1 MELEILSLRSE
12 IKKLGNLPMSD
23 YIKLGDL
30 EIYQIAVELSDLS
43 WDIYERMEWQNKK
56 IIGDQFIRATD
67 SIGANIAEGY
77 GRYHHKDKIKF
88 YYNSRGSLL
97 ESKHWTL
104 LLAKRKLIS
113 KTNYDKIMS
122 KLEKLHKKLNLF
134 IGACC
139 KNIK

>member
-1 MELEILSLRSE
+1 
-12 IKKLGNLPMSD
+12 MSD

-30 EIYQIAVELSDLS
+30 EIYKLSIEISNIAWEV
-43 WDIYERMEWQNKK
+43 YEKMDWHIKR
-56 IIGDQFIRATD
+56 IIGDQFIEAID

-104 LLAKRKLIS
+104 LLGKRSIIS
-113 KTNYDKIMS
+113 KVKYS
-122 KLEKLHKKLNLF
+122 QLLLKLNSLHKKLNSY
-134 IGACC
+134 ISSCV
-139 KNIK
+139 KNTKI